1 MIITK
6 TPAQHNLGRLLIRII
21 DSSILKPYKTIFKTN
36 KIHEIYS
43 HLSNKEMESN
53 ESSLNY
59 GPIHV
64 LIT

>member
-1 MIITK
+1 MVITK
-6 TPAQHNLGRLLIRII
+6 TFDHNYRLQ
-21 DSSILKPYKTIFKTN
+21 YFKTMPTN

-59 GPIHV
+59 EPIPV
-64 LIT
+64 LIP